1 MNDNANVA
9 EFFDIMTSNSFFPS
23 ITFPTRFSEN
33 NGSLID
39 NFFCKLSQISMLSTT
54 GILVNQLS
62 DHHPYFISLNTVITR
77 KECSKFIE
85 IHDNSD
91 AVVDKFLLDLQNLNI
106 LEKID
111 TDPYA
116 NPNENYDILENI
128 INKAKDENMPK
139 KTVRF
144 NKYKNCKSKWITS
157 GILRSIKYIKM
168 KCTPITSPQYAMIKT
183 NLSTYRNILRTTIT
197 LAKQTYYQKLFNKYK
212 KQHQTNLDHY

>member
-1 MNDNANVA
+1 M
-9 EFFDIMTSNSFFPS
+9 
-23 ITFPTRFSEN
+23 
-33 NGSLID
+33 
-39 NFFCKLSQISMLSTT
+39 
-54 GILVNQLS
+54 VNQLS

-144 NKYKNCKSKWITS
+144 KR
-157 GILRSIKYIKM
+157 LV
-168 KCTPITSPQYAMIKT
+168 
-183 NLSTYRNILRTTIT
+183 
-197 LAKQTYYQKLFNKYK
+197 
-212 KQHQTNLDHY
+212 QHKRIFLV